1 MKAIPDFIKKKD
13 KPIICIQGL
22 GFVGTAM
29 MIAIASR
36 FLKNKNLFYV
46 IGIDKNN
53 TRGKKIAKDL
63 NSGNLTIN
71 TTDKDLQ
78 TSFKKIFSKKNFF
91 ATTDKNYIKYADII
105 ISDINLD
112 LKKNKKNI
120 YVDFTNFKS
129 AMKELGKNMKKDALI
144 IVETTVPPGTSEK
157 IAIPIIKREREKR
170 GIKSEPNYAYS
181 YERVMPGNKYLD
193 SIINF
198 WRVYSGYNKKSANLC
213 SSFLKKIINTKQY
226 PLTELSSM
234 TSCETSKILENSY
247 RAINIAFIDE
257 WSRFA
262 ESVSIDLYEVIDAIK
277 IRPTHSNIRYPGL
290 GVGGYCLTKDPLF
303 GLISANQIHQMKY
316 LNFPLTMQSF
326 QINNNMPV
334 ASVNLLKK
342 YLQSLKNKKILIMGL
357 SYQSDTDD
365 TRHSPSTD
373 FAKKLISKGVTVY
386 GHDPLV
392 TTWGKFEKYRVR
404 SLKDIPQID
413 AVVLAVNHDEYKKID
428 LTRLDIRSKIIL
440 DTRNVA
446 TERQKKK
453 FFEKKFHYISLGR

>member
-1 MKAIPDFIKKKD
+1 MEVIPNFIKKKD

-36 FLKNKNLFYV
+36 FLKNKNLFNV
-46 IGIDKNN
+46 IGIDLDNS
-53 TRGKKIAKDL
+53 RGKKIVNDL
-63 NSGNLTIN
+63 NSGNLPIN
-71 TTDKDLQ
+71 TTDKDLKN
-78 TSFKKIFSKKNFF
+78 SFKKIFNKKNFF
-91 ATTDKNYIKYADII
+91 ATTDNFYIKYADII
-105 ISDINLD
+105 ISDVNLD

-129 AMKELGKNMKKDALI
+129 AMKNIGKNMKKDALV
-144 IVETTVPPGTSEK
+144 IVETTIPPGTSEK
-157 IAIPIIKREREKR
+157 IAIPIIKKERKKR
-170 GIKSEPNYAYS
+170 GITSELSFAFS

-198 WRVYSGYNKKSANLC
+198 WRVYSGYNKKSATLC
-213 SSFLKKIINTKQY
+213 SNFFKKIINTKKY
-226 PLTELSSM
+226 PLTKLSSL

-262 ESVSIDLYEVIDAIK
+262 ENVGIDLYEVIDAIK

-303 GLISANQIHQMKY
+303 GLISAKQIHKMKY
-316 LNFPLTMQSF
+316 LNFPLTMHSVH
-326 QINNNMPV
+326 INNDMPI

-342 YLQSLKNKKILIMGL
+342 HLKSLNNKKILILGL
-357 SYQSDTDD
+357 SYQTDTDD

-373 FAKKLISKGVTVY
+373 FAKKLISKGAIIY

-392 TTWGKFEKYRVR
+392 ITWGEFEKYRVQ
-404 SLKDIPQID
+404 SLKEIPQID
-413 AVVLAVNHDEYKKID
+413 AVVLAVNHDEYKKVD
-428 LTRLDIRSKIIL
+428 LTKLDIRSKIIL

-446 TERQKKK
+446 TDIQKKK
-453 FFEKKFHYISLGR
+453 IIKNNFHYISLGR